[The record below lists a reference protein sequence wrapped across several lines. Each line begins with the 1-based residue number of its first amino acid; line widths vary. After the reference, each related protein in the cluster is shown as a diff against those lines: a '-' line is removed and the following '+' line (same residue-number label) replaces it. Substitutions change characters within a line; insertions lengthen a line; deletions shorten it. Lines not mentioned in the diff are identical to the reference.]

1 MIMIMDEWKY
11 KVKGEQMK
19 NWSEMV
25 IELRKKIEIIWFTT
39 NVALRLAFDL
49 IGFWSGSNNGAG
61 NE

>member
-11 KVKGEQMK
+11 KVKGEQVK
-19 NWSEMV
+19 KWSGMV

-39 NVALRLAFDL
+39 NVALRPAFDL

>member
-1 MIMIMDEWKY
+1 
-11 KVKGEQMK
+11 MK
-19 NWSEMV
+19 KWSEMV